1 MFTAAITPAIQ
12 VAGAT
17 IARATP
23 QVLRFA
29 GFTGMVAV
37 SSYAGYVFNKEV
49 VDPFVERQTTKLSRW
64 LDRRTAR
71 VAARRWARYTFE
83 EAEIARRVAAEV
95 ERRMQDIPAATR
107 RRAAAQAQTMEGEV
121 VDTTAPASA
130 ADMPMVNAA
139 SVPA

>member
-95 ERRMQDIPAATR
+95 ERRMLDVPAATR
-107 RRAAAQAQTMEGEV
+107 RRTAAQAQTAEGAVSEI
-121 VDTTAPASA
+121 ASASA
-130 ADMPMVNAA
+130 AIAPTVEPVGAMA
-139 SVPA
+139 